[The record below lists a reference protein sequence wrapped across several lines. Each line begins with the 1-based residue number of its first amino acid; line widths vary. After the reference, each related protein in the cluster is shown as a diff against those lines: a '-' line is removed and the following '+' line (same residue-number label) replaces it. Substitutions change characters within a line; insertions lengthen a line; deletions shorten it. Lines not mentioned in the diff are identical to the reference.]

1 MTVNVSPTP
10 NLPPM
15 PSNEQELLQWAQ
27 WLSTALNNY
36 FKIAYEDINTAGSQ
50 YLFKSVTDGVNT
62 YTATSPDDV
71 LTLAATGGQ
80 TISVDPATGTM
91 TFTSAAGTGD
101 YFEYIF
107 KRSATAPTKPDQ
119 ADGVGEASPNDWFDA
134 PPAADGNPLWM
145 CTAWKASDG
154 SFASGVTEWDD
165 PISIDGQGITVEYSI
180 DGATLW
186 HSEFTAGDLY
196 MRQSVDG
203 GDTWSSAIKIVGE
216 DGDNGTD
223 GGYLEYVFKR
233 AASAPTKPN
242 QADAIGE
249 ASPNDWFD
257 APPAADGNALYFCT
271 AWKDADGTFADG
283 VSEWTGPVQI
293 DGIALQ
299 VEYSIDGATDWHS
312 TFAEG
317 DLYMRQSTDGGATW
331 SDAIKVV
338 GEDGEDGTGNT
349 TYQLTGVN
357 LAALTGMLTGD
368 TAYVTDAGGGYF
380 AGQTYRY
387 DGADWLPVGYQL
399 YATTI
404 SSGKIALTSI
414 TGDLDDLA
422 DGSLYARVSVNDI
435 SSNHIKL
442 SQYTAITTHAT
453 LQDTLI
459 KGINNNASLSTYL
472 APGLISITST
482 GAGTVSLD
490 DMIKDQAEW
499 SNDNASGL
507 YMTTSYMGYWNT
519 TDNVWKARIE
529 SDGDVYFGTGGVT
542 ASDYFFQFVAG
553 TGIAIIQCS
562 QGKIGSA
569 TDYFDITNH
578 KMQFMY
584 DAAYD
589 VYSYFTGNQLCFSS
603 AAGGTGNKWVY
614 LESVSGERGALV
626 LKGSGTDE
634 DDYPYL
640 DLTAYT
646 NTNWGCPY
654 IHLRRSNT
662 STFGSMANAANGVVL
677 GNITFEGVSGS
688 STFSRGANIYAVA
701 TGGPGASSIPTTVS
715 IVCYTGTGTATF
727 SFASSGTFSA
737 TTVTATGTI
746 TGNLFSGSG
755 ASLTAL
761 NATNLGSGTVPQA
774 RQSAT
779 IRCGTYTGDG
789 SGTLVVPHT
798 LGVTPSFIMV
808 AHMDSA
814 YECTIGTPTGTNI
827 TNVDSDSFEVGGT
840 SVGVGNLNTAVRYF
854 YVVAI

>member
-233 AASAPTKPN
+233 AASTPTKPN

-249 ASPNDWFD
+249 ASPNDWLD

-271 AWKDADGTFADG
+271 VWKDADGTFADG

-357 LAALTGMLTGD
+357 LSALTGMLTGD
-368 TAYVTDAGGGYF
+368 TAYVTAAGGGYF

-482 GAGTVSLD
+482 GAGTVSLN
-490 DMIKDQAEW
+490 DMIKDQSEW

-553 TGIAIIQCS
+553 TGIANIQCS

-569 TDYFDITNH
+569 TNYFDITNGTFVTSLTPAAGVYTRVVLDDNGLGTFISTTSAPTETTASITANSAVYIGWSGTYRGVVMAQSFAAGYH
-578 KMQFMY
+578 FPGLSSGGPLIQFGT
-584 DAAYD
+584 
-589 VYSYFTGNQLCFSS
+589 TGTIG
-603 AAGGTGNKWVY
+603 AAGG
-614 LESVSGERGALV
+614 
-626 LKGSGTDE
+626 GTSITVD
-634 DDYPYL
+634 
-640 DLTAYT
+640 
-646 NTNWGCPY
+646 
-654 IHLRRSNT
+654 S
-662 STFGSMANAANGVVL
+662 SGVV
-677 GNITFEGVSGS
+677 TVPAS
-688 STFSRGANIYAVA
+688 AV
-701 TGGPGASSIPTTVS
+701 
-715 IVCYTGTGTATF
+715 
-727 SFASSGTFSA
+727 SSGTMDGGRVSGGTFGAVNGSA
-737 TTVTATGTI
+737 
-746 TGNLFSGSG
+746 
-755 ASLTAL
+755 LTDL

-774 RQSAT
+774 RLPFGVEHGDYTAT
-779 IRCGTYTGDG
+779 ATNYANWTTIYTFTIAPTFVIIQREATAQTTAFIYAAVGDAAATAYAYNAEMSDYVRINGTALQLKGNFYAHVNAADDYH
-789 SGTLVVPHT
+789 VVGFF
-798 LGVTPSFIMV
+798 GV
-808 AHMDSA
+808 
-814 YECTIGTPTGTNI
+814 
-827 TNVDSDSFEVGGT
+827 
-840 SVGVGNLNTAVRYF
+840 
-854 YVVAI
+854 